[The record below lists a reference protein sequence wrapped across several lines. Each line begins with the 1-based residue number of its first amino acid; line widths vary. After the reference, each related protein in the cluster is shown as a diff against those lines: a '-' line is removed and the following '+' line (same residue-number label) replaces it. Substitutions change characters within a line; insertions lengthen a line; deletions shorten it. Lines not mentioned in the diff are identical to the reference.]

1 MTGIIVG
8 ISIYIFIGYI
18 MLAMCEWNNHIMK
31 TRMTTAAKWFVIFG
45 WLPFIIRYFIINK

>member
-1 MTGIIVG
+1 MTGIIIG

-31 TRMTTAAKWFVIFG
+31 TSMTTAAKWTIIFG
-45 WLPFIIRYFIINK
+45 WLPFTINYFMKK